1 MVKRRRSA
9 APSQPAWEWFCKQP
23 HAARHAAIRRHTAIE
38 KVRALQDNGYSLS
51 AAIAL
56 VAVEFG
62 VSTVTLWRWHR
73 LTRGVVHSDRR
84 AQMAALCLRP
94 RKSGHLLNASAVR

>member
-1 MVKRRRSA
+1 MAKRNRIV
-9 APSQPAWEWFCKQP
+9 APPQPAWDWFCKQP
-23 HAARHAAIRRHTAIE
+23 HAARQAAIRRHTAIE
-38 KVRALQDNGYSLS
+38 KVRALQDNGYTLS
-51 AAIAL
+51 AAIA
-56 VAVEFG
+56 VVSVEHG

-94 RKSGHLLNASAVR
+94 RKAAHKFGADAE

>member
-1 MVKRRRSA
+1 MAKRSRLVT
-9 APSQPAWEWFCKQP
+9 PPQPAWEWFCQQP

-38 KVRALQDNGYSLS
+38 KVRALQDNGYTLS
-51 AAIAL
+51 AAIA
-56 VAVEFG
+56 VVSVEYG

-94 RKSGHLLNASAVR
+94 RKSGHLLSARAAR